1 MLSKSKFIL
10 GQQCAKS
17 LWLDLHN
24 EPPTNEPDDAA
35 KDRLRA
41 GDEVGEIAKD
51 IFPGGKEVP
60 YLRGKHNEM
69 FNLTKDL
76 INEGVNTIYEAS
88 FIYDDIFVRVD
99 LMNKT
104 ENGWDIYE
112 VKSSTKIKKYHE
124 YDASI
129 QWHVLKELDLFNL
142 NEVFIVTLNNKYSKE
157 ENIIPLKFFNIDP
170 ITHIANEKK
179 NEVKDKILELKSIA
193 TFNEEPR
200 VDIGPHCKK
209 PHSCVYLDRC
219 WPENMNDID
228 SVFRLYRLNLKKKLN
243 FYNKGIDKFE
253 KVKDISS
260 LTSTQQNQLKAY
272 KTKTPVI
279 DKRKLADFIS
289 KVEYPITFFDFETF
303 TDAVPVFQKQRPH
316 MQMPFQFSMHIQSS
330 RDEILKI
337 DDPHPEFIA
346 DHLVDPRRQIAESLI
361 SNFPGSGTIMAY
373 NESFEKGCIKTLA
386 EYCPDLKDDLLALN
400 ERFLD
405 LIIPFRGGAYYD
417 TNFYGSFSIKKVLP
431 ALCSDNKN
439 LDYKLLE
446 ISNGGLA
453 SSAYKK
459 LRNQSEEEVTH
470 IRAELFKYCSLD
482 TYAMYAI
489 YKKLLSI

>member
-1 MLSKSKFIL
+1 M
-10 GQQCAKS
+10 
-17 LWLDLHN
+17 
-24 EPPTNEPDDAA
+24 
-35 KDRLRA
+35 
-41 GDEVGEIAKD
+41 
-51 IFPGGKEVP
+51 
-60 YLRGKHNEM
+60 
-69 FNLTKDL
+69 
-76 INEGVNTIYEAS
+76 
-88 FIYDDIFVRVD
+88 
-99 LMNKT
+99 
-104 ENGWDIYE
+104 
-112 VKSSTKIKKYHE
+112 
-124 YDASI
+124 
-129 QWHVLKELDLFNL
+129 
-142 NEVFIVTLNNKYSKE
+142 
-157 ENIIPLKFFNIDP
+157 
-170 ITHIANEKK
+170 
-179 NEVKDKILELKSIA
+179 
-193 TFNEEPR
+193 
-200 VDIGPHCKK
+200 
-209 PHSCVYLDRC
+209 
-219 WPENMNDID
+219 
-228 SVFRLYRLNLKKKLN
+228 
-243 FYNKGIDKFE
+243 
-253 KVKDISS
+253 
-260 LTSTQQNQLKAY
+260 KAY

-289 KVEYPITFFDFETF
+289 KIEYPITFFDFETF